1 MQFDLSPLTE
11 KQWDRLKMSAL
22 TAIVV
27 GAVRVVCGVAKDIG
41 TEAVRRRLGWDEDPE
56 EDDPDAPEDE

>member
-1 MQFDLSPLTE
+1 MQLDFSPLTE

-41 TEAVRRRLGWDEDPE
+41 TEAVRRRLGWVDEPDED
-56 EDDPDAPEDE
+56 DDSPEDE